1 MTHITQ
7 PKAPFTL
14 YVDRNPNSIEGRL
27 TLQPDVT
34 QIKANTLIDDN
45 TPFIRLPI
53 RSGQKGY
60 EGTSWVRGKSPI
72 PFGQF
77 RLWLQPLSRGVL
89 PGKTGIGEFYPIS
102 SSVKDKRLLQHTHN
116 KHFIR
121 QDIGLHRENA
131 LPGSAGCVVLVANTP
146 EESRLIDRLFDFLT
160 QLGKSF
166 EWLPVIVL

>member
-1 MTHITQ
+1 MK

-14 YVDRNPNSIEGRL
+14 YVDRNPNTIEGKL
-27 TLQPDVT
+27 TLQPDIT
-34 QIKANTLIDDN
+34 QIKASTLIDDN
-45 TPFIRLPI
+45 IPFIRLPI
-53 RSGQKGY
+53 RSGQKSY

-77 RLWLQPLSRGVL
+77 RLWLQPYNRGVL

-102 SSVKDKRLLQHTHN
+102 SSATDKRLIQHTGN

-121 QDIGLHRENA
+121 QDVGLHREND
-131 LPGSAGCVVLVANTP
+131 LPGSAGCVVLVSHTP

-160 QLGKSF
+160 QLGTTAS
-166 EWLPVIVL
+166 WLPVIVL